1 MPKVVIV
8 VLNYCA
14 YEETINC
21 VRSIQ
26 KHCTLEA
33 INIVIVDN
41 GSSNDSY
48 QILKNEFREIKE
60 IVIVRSEKNVGFAKG
75 NNIGIKIARQQL
87 GADFVL
93 LLNSDTIMLEDDYL
107 DKMLSEYDDQVGVMQ
122 SCALR
127 INGRYTQKNTGT
139 YSLKERLW
147 TYIKSIADYFD
158 IYVPFY
164 KSQNKQEKD
173 FPI

>member
-60 IVIVRSEKNVGFAKG
+60 IVIVRSQKNVGFARE
-75 NNIGIKIARQQL
+75 II
-87 GADFVL
+87 
-93 LLNSDTIMLEDDYL
+93 LE
-107 DKMLSEYDDQVGVMQ
+107 
-122 SCALR
+122 
-127 INGRYTQKNTGT
+127 
-139 YSLKERLW
+139 
-147 TYIKSIADYFD
+147 
-158 IYVPFY
+158 
-164 KSQNKQEKD
+164 
-173 FPI
+173 